1 MLPGNNLQITSLKL
15 RKDATEIKGLKRNRN
30 YNYSFF
36 LSLYLLTGH
45 SFTFLDY
52 KACIPGG
59 WFLIYILWVIFLGV
73 AILDVFCFIYWLGKI
88 SFKSLDLPLIL
99 PVGLYV
105 YISRK
110 IKIVRKIT
118 TGTLMAIQVLFKQSS
133 FGSCN
138 YNWRLRQFKWPLRS

>member
-73 AILDVFCFIYWLGKI
+73 AILDVFCFIFTATGWFSLEINIWDWFNYYRSTINQRAYRVYRQWAVNHFSLHQSYHNSLVFCIGKE
-88 SFKSLDLPLIL
+88 
-99 PVGLYV
+99 
-105 YISRK
+105 
-110 IKIVRKIT
+110 IV
-118 TGTLMAIQVLFKQSS
+118 
-133 FGSCN
+133 
-138 YNWRLRQFKWPLRS
+138 KWIRSQ